1 MSSLGENNSQKIRRL
16 LVVNSIER
24 VLRTVNLKE
33 ADRVPVAPYM
43 CFFEARA
50 CGAKIRDF
58 VFDPMCAWEC
68 SKIVFEKLGGPDIYA
83 HVGAEEFF
91 TPNPDPFSVFW
102 FEWKMPGV
110 DLHDDAYPA
119 MVEISLMDEKAY
131 KVIAEEGLTERFRIR
146 NELDVKEHYRID
158 VKDYFSTVEKVSV
171 EQKKWLER
179 KRVLPM
185 GGAGMG
191 YHPIDLLSYM
201 RGMKDW
207 LVDCFLRSDDI
218 LAAAERIYNDQLSLY
233 MRRRD
238 ILSKDEGILGVKT
251 GGTGSHRTSASFLSP
266 RLFEKLGFPF
276 LKRTVDELAKVCQII
291 TLHLD
296 GYWSP
301 LLEYLREFP
310 KGKCIL
316 QFDCFTDIA
325 KAKEAIGDHCC
336 LMGNIHPTML
346 STGTTSMVK
355 RECKRLIE
363 ACKEGGG
370 FILSSSC
377 EVPANAPFQNVMA
390 MRDAALKYGSYK

>member
-1 MSSLGENNSQKIRRL
+1 
-16 LVVNSIER
+16 VNSIER
-24 VLRTVNLKE
+24 VLRAVNLKE
-33 ADRVPVAPYM
+33 PDRVPVAPYM

-50 CGAKIRDF
+50 CGVKIRDF
-58 VFDPMCAWEC
+58 VFDPMRAWEC
-68 SKIVFEKLGGPDIYA
+68 SKAVFEELGGLDIYA

-91 TPNPDPFSVFW
+91 TPKPDPFSVFW

-110 DLHDDAYPA
+110 DLHDDAYPV
-119 MVEISLMDEKAY
+119 MVETSLVDEKVY
-131 KVIAEEGLTERFRIR
+131 KVIAEEGLTDRFRTR
-146 NELDVKEHYRID
+146 NEFDVKQRYNID
-158 VKDYFSTVEKVSV
+158 VKDYFDTVEKVSA
-171 EQKKWLER
+171 EQRKWLER

-185 GGAGMG
+185 GGVGIG

-207 LVDCFLRSDDI
+207 LVDCFLRPDDM
-218 LAAAERIYNDQLSLY
+218 LAAAERIYNDQLRLHMS
-233 MRRRD
+233 RRE
-238 ILSKDEGILGVKT
+238 ILLEDKGIDGIKV
-251 GGTGSHRTSASFLSP
+251 GGTGTHRASASFLSP

-276 LKRTVDELAKVCQII
+276 LKRTVDELTKICQII

-301 LLEYLREFP
+301 LLEYFRDFP

-316 QFDCFTDIA
+316 QFDCFTDIL
-325 KAKEAIGDHCC
+325 KAKEVVGDHCC
-336 LMGNIHPTML
+336 LMGNVHPALL
-346 STGTTSMVK
+346 STGTASMVE

-377 EVPANAPFQNVMA
+377 EVPADAPFENVKTMK
-390 MRDAALKYGSYK
+390 DAALKYGSYR